1 MRWSLSPGALEVRWY
16 VGRVFPGRRLKHMPG
31 RNERRMRAKLCA
43 GSTAD
48 ALLKVLIVDD
58 APLARSALIELCEW
72 SNDVQVVGEA
82 ASGGAAIEA
91 AEKLRP
97 DVMLLDVE
105 LPDMSGFEVLRLA
118 RSERRPLG
126 IIVTAHTDY
135 AVSAYEAGALDYLV
149 KPVTADRFAQSLE
162 RARQYCNRKIVCDAS
177 TRSWPDA
184 QPAQETGGL
193 PGTLAK
199 LIIGEREHRFYPLNP
214 ESIDY
219 IESDGNY
226 VTIRAGNS
234 KYISR
239 DSIKRLSVELA
250 DLGFV
255 RIERSLLVNIRAV
268 VHLEAVGRG
277 AFAITLSSGS
287 SLHSSPSYRD
297 AILRVLPMR
306 RLPAQ
311 RRNTRCDE
319 PISLQAHRR
328 NRAAPIRY

>member
-1 MRWSLSPGALEVRWY
+1 MSVECESKV
-16 VGRVFPGRRLKHMPG
+16 
-31 RNERRMRAKLCA
+31 LCT
-43 GSTAD
+43 GSTGD
-48 ALLKVLIVDD
+48 ALLKLLIVDD
-58 APLARSALIELCEW
+58 EPLARSALIQLCEW

-91 AEKLRP
+91 AEKLHP

-105 LPDMSGFEVLRLA
+105 LPDMTGFEVLRVA

-126 IIVTAHTDY
+126 IMVTAHTDY

-149 KPVTADRFAQSLE
+149 KPVTADRFAQSME
-162 RARQYCNRKIVCDAS
+162 RARQYCQRKALGDAS
-177 TRSWPDA
+177 TRSSDA

-226 VTIRAGNS
+226 VTIRTSNS

-250 DLGFV
+250 DLGFM

-277 AFAITLSSGS
+277 AFAFTLSSGS
-287 SLHSSPSYRD
+287 SLHSSPAYRD

-311 RRNTRCDE
+311 RY
-319 PISLQAHRR
+319 S
-328 NRAAPIRY
+328 AP

>member
-1 MRWSLSPGALEVRWY
+1 M
-16 VGRVFPGRRLKHMPG
+16 
-31 RNERRMRAKLCA
+31 KL
-43 GSTAD
+43 
-48 ALLKVLIVDD
+48 LIVDD
-58 APLARSALIELCEW
+58 EPQARSALIQLCEW
-72 SNDVQVVGEA
+72 NSDVQVVGEA

-91 AEKLRP
+91 AEKLHP

-105 LPDMSGFEVLRLA
+105 LPDMTGFEVLRVA
-118 RSERRPLG
+118 RLERRPLG
-126 IIVTAHTDY
+126 IMVTAHTDY

-149 KPVTADRFAQSLE
+149 KPVTADRFAQSME
-162 RARQYCNRKIVCDAS
+162 RARQYCNRKVVRDACMRTS
-177 TRSWPDA
+177 PDE
-184 QPAQETGGL
+184 QPAPETGGL
-193 PGTLAK
+193 PGTWAK
-199 LIIGEREHRFYPLNP
+199 LVIGEREHRFYPLNP

-226 VTIRAGNS
+226 VTIRTRNS

-277 AFAITLSSGS
+277 AFAFTLSSGS

-306 RLPAQ
+306 RSSGYRSP
-311 RRNTRCDE
+311 
-319 PISLQAHRR
+319 S
-328 NRAAPIRY
+328 